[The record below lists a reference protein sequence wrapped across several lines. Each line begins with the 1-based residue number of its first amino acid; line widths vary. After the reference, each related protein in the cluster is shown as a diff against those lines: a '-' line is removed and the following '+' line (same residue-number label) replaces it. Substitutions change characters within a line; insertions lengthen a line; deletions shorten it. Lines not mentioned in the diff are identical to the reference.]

1 MSIDPTSSSA
11 VYRRNSSKSSKEK
24 LPLHNRTLSM
34 AEENSGDTLTDLN
47 SLPYM
52 PQKGNNHKRHRRF
65 SELKPVLNPSRDME
79 RRNSTPLVHLGAL
92 LPNAFRSN
100 RHHHQR
106 NSTK

>member
-1 MSIDPTSSSA
+1 
-11 VYRRNSSKSSKEK
+11 
-24 LPLHNRTLSM
+24 M

-52 PQKGNNHKRHRRF
+52 PQKLTNHKRHRRF
-65 SELKPVLNPSRDME
+65 SELKPGLNQTRDIE

-100 RHHHQR
+100 RHHR
-106 NSTK
+106 TSTK

>member
-11 VYRRNSSKSSKEK
+11 AFRRNSSKSSKEK

-47 SLPYM
+47 ALPCM
-52 PQKGNNHKRHRRF
+52 SQKANNHKRHRRF
-65 SELKPVLNPSRDME
+65 SELKPVLNQGRDIE

-100 RHHHQR
+100 RHHHR

>member
-1 MSIDPTSSSA
+1 
-11 VYRRNSSKSSKEK
+11 
-24 LPLHNRTLSM
+24 M

-52 PQKGNNHKRHRRF
+52 PHKSNNHKRHRRF
-65 SELKPVLNPSRDME
+65 SELKPLPNSGRDIE

-92 LPNAFRSN
+92 LPNAFRLN
-100 RHHHQR
+100 RHHHR